1 MALSADRPE
10 LWPLLIPEQPNLHLV
25 ARGRRKEPP
34 ATARPGHR
42 LCSHSP
48 RPPSTGRARQG
59 GASLLPS
66 VARTPQAAHMMRQGP
81 TVSVLLS
88 TDLGEMKIPEPMMVP
103 TMMQMPLSRP
113 TLDVGEGGALV
124 PPPRTPQGLR
134 QQPSAL
140 SPPPLLQCGRR
151 SPGEGASGL
160 CCCSKTPGFT
170 YIRSMHPHHGLMTPF
185 DRGENRGTERS
196 RDCPG
201 IYSQSG

>member
-1 MALSADRPE
+1 MLTQPAPTFHRESSPGRGVFVTQCCEDPTGRPYDE
-10 LWPLLIPEQPNLHLV
+10 TGPHGFRV
-25 ARGRRKEPP
+25 AE
-34 ATARPGHR
+34 HR
-42 LCSHSP
+42 LGGDEDP
-48 RPPSTGRARQG
+48 RADDGAHDDADAAEQAHLGCG
-59 GASLLPS
+59 G
-66 VARTPQAAHMMRQGP
+66 
-81 TVSVLLS
+81 
-88 TDLGEMKIPEPMMVP
+88 
-103 TMMQMPLSRP
+103 
-113 TLDVGEGGALV
+113 GGALV

-140 SPPPLLQCGRR
+140 SPPPLLQCGQR